1 MKAIE
6 FKTVSFN
13 YEGYEEKVLNEAHFD
28 VNYGE
33 IALLSGYS
41 GEGKSTVLG
50 LISGIIPNI
59 TAGEITGEVRVAGE
73 DASNK
78 KISQLCRDVAVVLQN
93 AESQII
99 QQLVEDEIAFGC
111 ENFAFSRDKTQEN
124 IEKACERMELEA
136 NWRTRSLSGGQKQRL
151 ITAASLATEQR
162 ILILDEP
169 LANLDKVSAQ
179 RLMQTLKELAND
191 GYAILLIEHRLDLV
205 IHWVDRVWQIQA
217 GKIKLVK
224 NKIDYLREHAGQV
237 GAYIQNAK
245 ATEVL
250 MKLENLSYHVGDEA
264 IIQELSL
271 DLLRGERLLLLGD
284 NGSGKTSL
292 LRLIAGLLKPSQGT
306 IHQYIDP
313 KLRKRKNKQWFKRV
327 GVVYQNPNYQ
337 LFMPTVRE
345 EIHFAA
351 RSSDYAD
358 WIMERF
364 ALSSLSRRHPHSLSE
379 GQKRR
384 LSIAA
389 VAATGADLLLLDEPT
404 VGQDYAGLESLID
417 VLNEIHYETANTMI
431 TITHDMRCAE
441 ALCDR
446 AVLMEAGQI
455 KAEGEQ
461 SFVRQYFTN
470 DKI

>member
-6 FKTVSFN
+6 FENLSFN
-13 YEGYEEKVLNEAHFD
+13 YEGYEEKVLEEAQFD
-28 VNYGE
+28 LNYGE

-59 TAGEITGEVRVAGE
+59 TAGEITGEIRVAGE
-73 DASNK
+73 DASKK

-111 ENFAFSRDKTQEN
+111 ENFAFSREKTQAN
-124 IEKACERMELEA
+124 IEKACNRMDLKTT
-136 NWRTRSLSGGQKQRL
+136 WRTRTLSGGQKQRL

-169 LANLDKVSAQ
+169 LANLDKASAK
-179 RLMQTLKELAND
+179 RLMETLRELAKD

-205 IHWVDRVWQIQA
+205 IHSVDRIWQIQN
-217 GKIKLVK
+217 GKIKYIE
-224 NKIDYLREHAGQV
+224 NKDDYLQEHAGLVDSSLQKPVGSQV
-237 GAYIQNAK
+237 
-245 ATEVL
+245 L
-250 MKLENLSYHVGDEA
+250 LKLENLSYQAGEET
-264 IIQELSL
+264 IIRDLSL
-271 DLLRGERLLLLGD
+271 DLLRAERLLLLGD

-292 LRLIAGLLKPSQGT
+292 LRLIAGLLKPSQGS
-306 IHQYIDP
+306 IHQFIDP
-313 KLRKRKNKQWFKRV
+313 ALGRRKSKQWFKRV
-327 GVVYQNPNYQ
+327 GIVYQNPNYQ
-337 LFMPTVRE
+337 LFMPSVRE

-351 RSSDYAD
+351 RSEDYAD

-364 ALSSLSRRHPHSLSE
+364 ALSHLSHRHPHSLSE

-389 VAATGADLLLLDEPT
+389 VLATGADLILLDEPT

-417 VLNEIHYETANTMI
+417 ALNEIHLETANTMI
-431 TITHDMRCAE
+431 TITHDKRCAE

-446 AVLMEAGQI
+446 AVLVESGQI
-455 KAEGEQ
+455 TAEGDRAL
-461 SFVRQYFTN
+461 VRQYFSQ
-470 DKI
+470 